1 MQMNNTTSKFPTYET
16 SIALL
21 YEAIDAIVESASEIL
36 SCPDFLQELDDMANY
51 FNGFS
56 TFRINLNATVLPLTA
71 VVFCFLTAETY
82 LYVSCGLNMNG
93 DDYLTNIFLRYD
105 DLNDFIDNIH
115 SSETKDKILAI
126 LSIVLAE
133 ALKNEAR

>member
-21 YEAIDAIVESASEIL
+21 HEAINAIVESASEIL
-36 SCPDFLQELDDMANY
+36 SCPDFLQELDDMAHY